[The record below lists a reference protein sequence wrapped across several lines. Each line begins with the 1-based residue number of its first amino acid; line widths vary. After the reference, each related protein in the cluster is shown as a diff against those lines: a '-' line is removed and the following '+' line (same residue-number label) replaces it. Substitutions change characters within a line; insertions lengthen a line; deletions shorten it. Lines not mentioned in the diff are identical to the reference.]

1 MLAILL
7 DAIKTREDQPSKDR
21 LALTPIV
28 GECEELDRVTARG
41 YVSLRVCGVSG
52 CAAFGCC
59 TALNCFR
66 AFALRIQA
74 LTAFGGF
81 SRLVGC
87 FCLFPLSAH
96 CEQLRVSLFLRPVL
110 LLVVEYLFVAPLA
123 GAARGGGVGLV
134 CEGVGLALAG
144 LHVEGEGAHRQ
155 GRRSF
160 VSVVLMLVAAALFA
174 TGGGILVNQM
184 WWSDHRA
191 SGVMSH
197 NLSVWDEAH
206 ADQPKVTTVASVK
219 HYDDPPGSA
228 SIPPEGN
235 AYGVL
240 HVPSWDHMR
249 IPASSGYD
257 QETILDNGWLG
268 FDPQA
273 AYPGTT
279 GVAVGFGHRRTNG
292 SNLFGIDRFQAGD
305 HVIMETESAW
315 IVFDYADSSII
326 EPTDVEAAYSAPSGY
341 PSDGRYLNLVTCTST
356 AFGAYGNDH
365 RHVARFVMSYWV
377 DKSEGVPAELGGD
390 R

>member
-1 MLAILL
+1 M
-7 DAIKTREDQPSKDR
+7 S
-21 LALTPIV
+21 
-28 GECEELDRVTARG
+28 
-41 YVSLRVCGVSG
+41 
-52 CAAFGCC
+52 
-59 TALNCFR
+59 
-66 AFALRIQA
+66 
-74 LTAFGGF
+74 
-81 SRLVGC
+81 
-87 FCLFPLSAH
+87 
-96 CEQLRVSLFLRPVL
+96 
-110 LLVVEYLFVAPLA
+110 
-123 GAARGGGVGLV
+123 
-134 CEGVGLALAG
+134 G
-144 LHVEGEGAHRQ
+144 LHASGGGAHRRK
-155 GRRSF
+155 GPSRLSIF
-160 VSVVLMLVAAALFA
+160 LTALATVLFA
-174 TGGGILVNQM
+174 IGGTMIVNQL

-197 NLSVWDEAH
+197 NLSVWDETH

-305 HVIMETESAW
+305 HVIMETENAW

-365 RHVARFVMSYWV
+365 RHVARFIMSYWV

>member
-1 MLAILL
+1 MLLL
-7 DAIKTREDQPSKDR
+7 LPVPR
-21 LALTPIV
+21 LA
-28 GECEELDRVTARG
+28 AW
-41 YVSLRVCGVSG
+41 
-52 CAAFGCC
+52 
-59 TALNCFR
+59 
-66 AFALRIQA
+66 
-74 LTAFGGF
+74 
-81 SRLVGC
+81 
-87 FCLFPLSAH
+87 
-96 CEQLRVSLFLRPVL
+96 
-110 LLVVEYLFVAPLA
+110 A
-123 GAARGGGVGLV
+123 GRF
-134 CEGVGLALAG
+134 CEGVGFVLAG

-155 GRRSF
+155 GKRSF
-160 VSVVLMLVAAALFA
+160 VSVILMLVAAALFA

-197 NLSVWDEAH
+197 NLSVWDETH
-206 ADQPKVTTVASVK
+206 ADQPKVTTVASAK
-219 HYDDPPGSA
+219 HYDDPPGSG

-365 RHVARFVMSYWV
+365 RHVARFVMSYWA

>member
-1 MLAILL
+1 MLVSFECPLL
-7 DAIKTREDQPSKDR
+7 TVEGFSF
-21 LALTPIV
+21 LAARVIV
-28 GECEELDRVTARG
+28 GCRVFVVPLPG
-41 YVSLRVCGVSG
+41 PRV
-52 CAAFGCC
+52 AAWW
-59 TALNCFR
+59 
-66 AFALRIQA
+66 
-74 LTAFGGF
+74 
-81 SRLVGC
+81 
-87 FCLFPLSAH
+87 
-96 CEQLRVSLFLRPVL
+96 
-110 LLVVEYLFVAPLA
+110 
-123 GAARGGGVGLV
+123 GL
-134 CEGVGLALAG
+134 CEGVGLVLTG
-144 LHVEGEGAHRQ
+144 SHVEGVGAHRQ

-174 TGGGILVNQM
+174 TGSGILVNQL

-191 SGVMSH
+191 SGVMNH
-197 NLSVWDEAH
+197 NLNVWDETH

-219 HYDDPPGSA
+219 HYDDPPGST

-315 IVFDYADSSII
+315 IVFDYADSSVI

>member
-1 MLAILL
+1 MLLL
-7 DAIKTREDQPSKDR
+7 
-21 LALTPIV
+21 
-28 GECEELDRVTARG
+28 
-41 YVSLRVCGVSG
+41 LRVPRV
-52 CAAFGCC
+52 AAW
-59 TALNCFR
+59 
-66 AFALRIQA
+66 
-74 LTAFGGF
+74 
-81 SRLVGC
+81 VGR
-87 FCLFPLSAH
+87 F
-96 CEQLRVSLFLRPVL
+96 
-110 LLVVEYLFVAPLA
+110 
-123 GAARGGGVGLV
+123 
-134 CEGVGLALAG
+134 CEGVGLVAG

-155 GRRSF
+155 GKRSF
-160 VSVVLMLVAAALFA
+160 ASVVLMLVAAALFA

-206 ADQPKVTTVASVK
+206 ADQPNVTTVASAK

-268 FDPQA
+268 FDPQS

>member
-1 MLAILL
+1 M
-7 DAIKTREDQPSKDR
+7 
-21 LALTPIV
+21 
-28 GECEELDRVTARG
+28 
-41 YVSLRVCGVSG
+41 
-52 CAAFGCC
+52 
-59 TALNCFR
+59 
-66 AFALRIQA
+66 
-74 LTAFGGF
+74 
-81 SRLVGC
+81 
-87 FCLFPLSAH
+87 
-96 CEQLRVSLFLRPVL
+96 L

-123 GAARGGGVGLV
+123 GAACCGVGGAF
-134 CEGVGLALAG
+134 CEGVGPVLAG

-155 GRRSF
+155 GKRSF

-206 ADQPKVTTVASVK
+206 ADQPKVTTVASAK

-240 HVPSWDHMR
+240 HVPSWGHMR